1 MKKERN
7 LLIVLLLLALAYFV
21 CFLAFSGFKT
31 DWLSFLIAFLSIYL
45 FIKAYFFRSDSSL
58 FLAVFLFFLS
68 VILEKNVSSIFSV
81 AQSVSLIIF
90 FASIAFLID
99 YCVFDNVFCFL
110 SFFVIFLISIPNLL
124 YAFHCINLFF
134 LILFLCGV
142 NALFI
147 IMLLLR
153 KYGKI

>member
-7 LLIVLLLLALAYFV
+7 LLIVLLLLAVAYFV
-21 CFLAFSGFKT
+21 CFLVFSVFKT

-58 FLAVFLFFLS
+58 FLAVFLLFLS
-68 VILEKNVSSIFSV
+68 VMLERNISSVFSV
-81 AQSVSLIIF
+81 MQIVVLIVF
-90 FASIAFLID
+90 LMSIAFFID
-99 YCVFDNVFCFL
+99 YCVFGNAFCL
-110 SFFVIFLISIPNLL
+110 LAFFVIFLVTIPNLL

-134 LILFLCGV
+134 LILFLCGE
-142 NALFI
+142 NALLV